1 MNNAVF
7 GKTIKNVR
15 KHTDIKPVIA
25 KPRNNYLV
33 SKSNYHTKKIFKK
46 MFSHRNEKNPNK
58 YSGISHPLYVY
69 CKYCKYLQISK

>member
-33 SKSNYHTKKIFKK
+33 SKSNYHTKKIF
-46 MFSHRNEKNPNK
+46 
-58 YSGISHPLYVY
+58 
-69 CKYCKYLQISK
+69 